1 MKRIGHIQPIK
12 QVYKG
17 KHCKQKHHENFA
29 EIFAKEKNKSHGK
42 KLLL

>member
-1 MKRIGHIQPIK
+1 MKRISRIQPIK

-29 EIFAKEKNKSHGK
+29 EVLTKEQKKSHGK